1 MQAVATL
8 SPALGVTGACEAL
21 GVPRS
26 RVYRARRPAAPAST
40 PTEPRS
46 ARALSPAERAV
57 VRDVLNSSRFA
68 DCAPREVYATLLDE
82 GVYHCSW
89 RTMYR
94 ILTDHAQVRERRD
107 QARHPSYT
115 KPELL
120 ATAPNQ
126 LWSWDITK
134 LRGPSKGL
142 YFALY
147 VMLDVFSRYVVGW
160 MVAEGQTAV
169 LAEAFIAATCAKQG
183 IERGPLTIH
192 ADRGSAM
199 IAKEVTQLM
208 ADLGVTKSHS
218 RPHVAN
224 DNPFS
229 EAQFK
234 TLKYRPDY
242 PDRFGCLADARAWG
256 RAFFTWYND
265 HHHHTALA
273 LLTPADVHGGRA
285 EAVRRERQRVLAAAY
300 AAHPERFV
308 KGQPVVAEPPKAV
321 WINPPVVSAPAV
333 SEPVSPSCLSG
344 VEESI
349 PMLP

>member
-1 MQAVATL
+1 
-8 SPALGVTGACEAL
+8 
-21 GVPRS
+21 
-26 RVYRARRPAAPAST
+26 
-40 PTEPRS
+40 
-46 ARALSPAERAV
+46 
-57 VRDVLNSSRFA
+57 
-68 DCAPREVYATLLDE
+68 
-82 GVYHCSW
+82 
-89 RTMYR
+89 MYR
-94 ILTDHAQVRERRD
+94 ILTDHAEVRERRN
-107 QARHPSYT
+107 QARHPTYPT
-115 KPELL
+115 PELL

-134 LRGPSKGL
+134 LRGPSPYT

-160 MVAEGQTAV
+160 MIAEGQTAA
-169 LAEAFIAATCAKQG
+169 LAEPFIAQTCAKQG
-183 IERGPLTIH
+183 IERGQLTIH

-234 TLKYRPDY
+234 TAKYRPDY
-242 PDRFGCLADARAWG
+242 PDRFGSLADAHGWG
-256 RAFFTWYND
+256 QGFFTWDND

-273 LLTPADVHGGRA
+273 LLTPADVHWGRA
-285 EAVRRERQRVLAAAY
+285 EAVRWERQRVLATAY

-308 KGQPVVAEPPKAV
+308 KGLPVAPQPPKSV
-321 WINPPVVSAPAV
+321 WINPPTTPS
-333 SEPVSPSCLSG
+333 PVSSEMSG
-344 VEESI
+344 SPCPVRREEAS
-349 PMLP
+349 PTVP